1 MFFHEEIFPT
11 FRRFIMKKTKNK
23 FTSGV
28 NYEDSATLARQH

>member
-1 MFFHEEIFPT
+1 
-11 FRRFIMKKTKNK
+11 MKKTKNK